1 MGADRTLPQLP
12 VNFGSHVSHPDGSRP
27 LRGPGG
33 CSPAPPSV
41 TPSAG
46 LLRGRHCH
54 EGNGYTGA
62 ACKQSNSGSY
72 SSYTLQECYE
82 KCATRDCEA
91 FSYQSL
97 PGMNGENAGGNLC
110 KVYDE
115 CGMKPGTEGEF
126 VFFPKNN
133 CIAEQWNGFSYKPAN
148 DGEKWYKKY
157 DNLSTCLTR
166 CDEGDMVTT
175 GMEGDGNCY
184 CWRED
189 DGEFV
194 RNTDDVVYQ
203 LADC

>member
-1 MGADRTLPQLP
+1 MSRILMAAALCVALVDARQL
-12 VNFGSHVSHPDGSRP
+12 HHPSR
-27 LRGPGG
+27 R
-33 CSPAPPSV
+33 
-41 TPSAG
+41 
-46 LLRGRHCH
+46 LLDSS
-54 EGNGYTGA
+54 EDDIATKATVYTGA

-91 FSYQSL
+91 FLYQSL

-115 CGMKPGTEGEF
+115 CDMKPGTEGEF
-126 VFFPKNN
+126 VFFPINN